1 MTAERNDETTESK
14 VLRDDGVYPSNVE
27 LGQRLARVEAKQD
40 AQLEKLDYISEQLDG
55 RLSAVSGKVDTM
67 LPRHNRM
74 WFVYRGS
81 KWLLGALIAGG
92 ATIEITGWL

>member
-1 MTAERNDETTESK
+1 MSSDELDEASDSE
-14 VLRDDGVYPSNVE
+14 VIRENGGYPSNVE

-40 AQLEKLDYISEQLDG
+40 AQMEKLEFISEQLDE
-55 RLSAVSGKVDTM
+55 RLSTVSGKVETM

-74 WFVYRGS
+74 WMVYRGG
-81 KWLLGALIAGG
+81 KWLLGGLIAGG

>member
-1 MTAERNDETTESK
+1 MTADREDMSTDSE
-14 VLRDDGVYPSNVE
+14 VLRDDGGYPSNVE

-40 AQLEKLDYISEQLDG
+40 AQMEKLDYISDQLDG
-55 RLSAVSGKVDTM
+55 RLSVLNEKVETM

-74 WFVYRGS
+74 WIIYRGG

-92 ATIEITGWL
+92 ATIQITGWL

>member
-1 MTAERNDETTESK
+1 MTSESEDESTDSD
-14 VLRDDGVYPSNVE
+14 VLRDDGGYPSNIE

-40 AQLEKLDYISEQLDG
+40 AQMEKLDYISEQLDG
-55 RLSAVSGKVDTM
+55 RLSTVSGKVETM

-74 WFVYRGS
+74 WFVYKGS

>member
-1 MTAERNDETTESK
+1 MTDDELDEAETDNPIR
-14 VLRDDGVYPSNVE
+14 RDGGYTASVE
-27 LGQRLARVEAKQD
+27 LRERLTRLEEKQD
-40 AQLEKLDYISEQLDG
+40 AQIEKLDYISEQLDE
-55 RLSAVSGKVDTM
+55 RLATVSGKVESM

>member
-1 MTAERNDETTESK
+1 MTSDRNDDPTDSEL
-14 VLRDDGVYPSNVE
+14 LRDDGGYPSNVE

-40 AQLEKLDYISEQLDG
+40 AQMEKLDYISEQLDG
-55 RLSAVSGKVDTM
+55 RLSVVSGKVETM

-74 WFVYRGS
+74 WIVYRGG
-81 KWLLGALIAGG
+81 KWLLGGLIAGG

>member
-1 MTAERNDETTESK
+1 MTADERDESNNSK
-14 VLRDDGVYPSNVE
+14 PLRDDGGYPSNVE

-40 AQLEKLDYISEQLDG
+40 AQMEKLDYISDQLDG
-55 RLSAVSGKVDTM
+55 RLSTVSGKVETM